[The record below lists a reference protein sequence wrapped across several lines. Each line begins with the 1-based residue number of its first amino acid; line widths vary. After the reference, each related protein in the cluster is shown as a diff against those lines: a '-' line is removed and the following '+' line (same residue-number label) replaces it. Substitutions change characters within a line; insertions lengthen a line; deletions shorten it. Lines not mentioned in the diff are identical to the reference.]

1 MEVKQILSAFFSVL
15 SASSNALLIKAFPI
29 CFFLLL
35 SVGMPLADALC
46 MILVIMQMKVP
57 SEKRKELF
65 QTITSLLS
73 LIRTAEGCLR
83 CDFFHSMED
92 EQVLC
97 LIAEWDSRKN
107 LGKHR
112 NSECFRVLR
121 GAMHLLEEP
130 CEMMSYRSL
139 HQGDT

>member
-1 MEVKQILSAFFSVL
+1 MP
-15 SASSNALLIKAFPI
+15 LLI
-29 CFFLLL
+29 
-35 SVGMPLADALC
+35 V

-65 QTITSLLS
+65 QAITSLLS
-73 LIRTAEGCLR
+73 PIRTAEGCLR

-92 EQVLC
+92 EQILC

-107 LGKHR
+107 LEKNC
-112 NSECFRVLR
+112 NSEWFSVMR

-130 CEMMSYRSL
+130 CEIISCRRL
-139 HQGDT
+139 PLGGA